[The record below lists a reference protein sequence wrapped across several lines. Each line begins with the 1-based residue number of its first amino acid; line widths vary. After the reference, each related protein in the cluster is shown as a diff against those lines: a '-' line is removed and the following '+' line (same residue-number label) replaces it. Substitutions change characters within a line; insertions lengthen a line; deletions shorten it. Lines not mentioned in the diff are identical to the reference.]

1 MSKDVKS
8 IDFKCIM
15 VASTTNSTL
24 SRLWMQQQRSTGIE
38 AKGLCWILE
47 DGERDV
53 KVDGETRIPG
63 GMKFRV
69 RPTRNSKFY
78 APYKAD
84 KVLRAKY
91 VLTLEDVPGFSLIR
105 VHAGFDVGDTRGCTL
120 PGLASGMDAN
130 SNFTVSRSKEALKR
144 LYNICDPF
152 FNEQKMDFEIPIFW
166 EPIRTSLL
174 SLANAYHSEQ

>member
-15 VASTTNSTL
+15 VASTTKSTL
-24 SRLWMQQQRSTGIE
+24 SRLWLQQQGSAGIE

-47 DGERDV
+47 DGPQPI
-53 KVDGETRIPG
+53 KVPKETRIPSG
-63 GMKFRV
+63 RFRV

-78 APYKAD
+78 PQYKAD
-84 KVLRAKY
+84 KILRAKY
-91 VLTLEDVPGFSLIR
+91 VLTLEEVPDFSLIR
-105 VHAGFDVGDTRGCTL
+105 VHAGIDVGDTDGCPLT
-120 PGLASGMDAN
+120 GLGTGMDAEA
-130 SNFTVSRSKEALKR
+130 NFTVNRSKEALKR
-144 LYNICDPF
+144 LYNITDPYF
-152 FNEQKMDFEIPIFW
+152 DEKKMDFTIPIYW

>member
-24 SRLWMQQQRSTGIE
+24 SRLWMQQQGSAGIE
-38 AKGLCWILE
+38 SRGLCWILE
-47 DGERDV
+47 DGARDV
-53 KVDGETRIPG
+53 KVHGETRIPG

-78 APYKAD
+78 PPYKAD
-84 KVLRAKY
+84 KTLRAKY

-105 VHAGFDVGDTRGCTL
+105 VHAGFDVGDTLGCTL
-120 PGLASGMDAN
+120 PGLASGMDAQA
-130 SNFTVSRSKEALKR
+130 NFTVSRSKEALKR
-144 LYNICDPF
+144 LYNITDIYF
-152 FNEQKMDFEIPIFW
+152 DEKKMDFTIPIYW
-166 EPIRTSLL
+166 EPIRTPLL
-174 SLANAYHSEQ
+174 TMANAYHSEQ